1 MLNSEVAG
9 VALDLWC
16 NHINEE
22 CSSFNV
28 VKSSE
33 ISREWWLIDA
43 STLPLGK
50 LAVIIADKLMGKS
63 KVTYT
68 PHIDNG
74 DYVVVVN
81 AKNLKVT
88 GEKMTQKKYYR
99 HSGFP
104 GGLTELKLEEV
115 IEKDPSVAIREAVK
129 GMLPKNKLSAD
140 RLARLRIFEG
150 AEHAHAAQN
159 PKEIK

>member
-1 MLNSEVAG
+1 MKTYSQKA
-9 VALDLWC
+9 
-16 NHINEE
+16 
-22 CSSFNV
+22 
-28 VKSSE
+28 KE
-33 ISREWWLIDA
+33 IKREWWVIDA
-43 STLPLGK
+43 ASMPLGK
-50 LAVIIADKLMGKS
+50 LAVVIADKLMGKS

-81 AKNLKVT
+81 AKNLVVT
-88 GEKMTQKKYYR
+88 GDKMVQKKYYR

-115 IEKDPSVAIREAVK
+115 IEKNPAVAINAAVK
-129 GMLPKNKLSAD
+129 GMLPKNKLAD
-140 RLARLRIFEG
+140 ERLKRLRVFDG
-150 AEHAHAAQN
+150 AEHTHMAQN

>member
-1 MLNSEVAG
+1 MKTYSLKGAEV
-9 VALDLWC
+9 
-16 NHINEE
+16 
-22 CSSFNV
+22 
-28 VKSSE
+28 
-33 ISREWWLIDA
+33 SREWWVIDA

-50 LAVIIADKLMGKS
+50 LAVVIADKLMGKS

-74 DYVVVVN
+74 DYVVVTN

-88 GEKMTQKKYYR
+88 GNKMTQKKYYR

-104 GGLTELKLEEV
+104 GGIKELKLEEV
-115 IEKDPSVAIREAVK
+115 IEKDPARAVYEAVK
-129 GMLPKNKLSAD
+129 GMLPKNKLSAG
-140 RLARLRIFEG
+140 RLARLKIFDG
-150 AEHAHAAQN
+150 AEHAHVAQN

>member
-1 MLNSEVAG
+1 MKTYSQKAG
-9 VALDLWC
+9 E
-16 NHINEE
+16 IN
-22 CSSFNV
+22 
-28 VKSSE
+28 
-33 ISREWWLIDA
+33 REWWLIDA

-74 DYVVVVN
+74 DYVVVIN
-81 AKNLKVT
+81 AKNLVVT
-88 GEKMTQKKYYR
+88 GGKMTQKKYYR

-115 IEKDPSVAIREAVK
+115 IEKNPSVAIREAVK
-129 GMLPKNKLSAD
+129 GMLPKNKLAAD
-140 RLARLRIFEG
+140 RLARLRVFDG
-150 AEHAHAAQN
+150 AEHAHTAQN

>member
-1 MLNSEVAG
+1 MKTYSQKA
-9 VALDLWC
+9 
-16 NHINEE
+16 
-22 CSSFNV
+22 
-28 VKSSE
+28 KE
-33 ISREWWLIDA
+33 IKREWWMIDA

-81 AKNLKVT
+81 AKNVKVT
-88 GEKMTQKKYYR
+88 GEKMVQKKYYR

-104 GGLTELKLEEV
+104 GGLRELKLEEV
-115 IEKDPSVAIREAVK
+115 IEKDPSVVIREAVK
-129 GMLPKNKLSAD
+129 GMLPKNKLAAD
-140 RLARLRIFEG
+140 RLARLKVFEG
-150 AEHAHAAQN
+150 SEHAHAAQN

>member
-1 MLNSEVAG
+1 MKTYSQKG
-9 VALDLWC
+9 
-16 NHINEE
+16 
-22 CSSFNV
+22 
-28 VKSSE
+28 SE
-33 ISREWWLIDA
+33 ISREWWVIDA

-50 LAVIIADKLMGKS
+50 LAVVIADKLMGKS

-74 DYVVVVN
+74 DYVVVTN
-81 AKNLKVT
+81 AKNLVVT
-88 GEKMTQKKYYR
+88 GTKMTAKKYYR

-115 IEKDPSVAIREAVK
+115 IEKDPCFAIREAVK
-129 GMLPKNKLSAD
+129 GMLPKNKLAAD
-140 RLARLRIFEG
+140 RLARLRVFEG

>member
-1 MLNSEVAG
+1 MKTYSQKG
-9 VALDLWC
+9 
-16 NHINEE
+16 
-22 CSSFNV
+22 
-28 VKSSE
+28 SE
-33 ISREWWLIDA
+33 IKREWWVIDA
-43 STLPLGK
+43 STMPLGK
-50 LAVIIADKLMGKS
+50 LAVVIADKLMGKS

-81 AKNLKVT
+81 AKNLVVT
-88 GEKMTQKKYYR
+88 GDKMVDKKYYR

-115 IEKDPSVAIREAVK
+115 IEKDPSVAITAAVK
-129 GMLPKNKLSAD
+129 GMLPKNKLAAD
-140 RLARLRIFEG
+140 RLARLRVFDG
-150 AEHAHAAQN
+150 AEHTHTAQN

>member
-1 MLNSEVAG
+1 MKTYSQ
-9 VALDLWC
+9 
-16 NHINEE
+16 
-22 CSSFNV
+22 
-28 VKSSE
+28 KSSE
-33 ISREWWLIDA
+33 IKREWWVIDA

-50 LAVIIADKLMGKS
+50 LAVVVADKLMGKS

-74 DYVVVVN
+74 DYVVVTN

-88 GEKMTQKKYYR
+88 GEKMTQKMYHR

-104 GGLTELKLEEV
+104 GGLTSLKLEEV
-115 IEKDPSVAIREAVK
+115 IEKNPSVAITEAVK
-129 GMLPKNKLSAD
+129 GMLPKNKLAAD
-140 RLARLRIFEG
+140 RLARLRVFDG
-150 AEHAHAAQN
+150 AEHVHTAQN

>member
-1 MLNSEVAG
+1 MKTYSQKA
-9 VALDLWC
+9 A
-16 NHINEE
+16 
-22 CSSFNV
+22 
-28 VKSSE
+28 E
-33 ISREWWLIDA
+33 IKREWWVIDA
-43 STLPLGK
+43 SSLPLGK
-50 LAVIIADKLMGKS
+50 LAVVIADKLMGKS

-88 GEKMTQKKYYR
+88 GDKMVKKMYYR

-115 IEKDPSVAIREAVK
+115 IEKNPSLAISEAVK
-129 GMLPKNKLSAD
+129 GMLPKNKLLAG
-140 RLARLRIFEG
+140 RMARLRVFDG
-150 AEHAHAAQN
+150 AEHTHTAQN
-159 PKEIK
+159 PQNILKEIK

>member
-1 MLNSEVAG
+1 MKTYSQ
-9 VALDLWC
+9 
-16 NHINEE
+16 
-22 CSSFNV
+22 
-28 VKSSE
+28 KSAE
-33 ISREWWLIDA
+33 ISREWWVIDA
-43 STLPLGK
+43 SSMPLGK
-50 LAVIIADKLMGKS
+50 LAVVVADKLMGKS

-74 DYVVVVN
+74 DYVVVTN
-81 AKNLKVT
+81 AKNLVVT
-88 GEKMTQKKYYR
+88 GAKMTDKKYYR

-115 IEKDPSVAIREAVK
+115 IEKDPSLAIREAVK
-129 GMLPKNKLSAD
+129 GMLPKNKLAAD
-140 RLARLRIFEG
+140 RLARLRIFDG